1 MKKVSLLPHLRGAVR
16 AAGLAAWQTGH
27 LFRKTARTALDSVQD
42 VLRAEVQR
50 GNAQLVADFLT
61 DKALPAARALLL
73 ERMAAR
79 VLLRLGLR
87 GALATNVVGW
97 VLPFVLERVVKAGIR
112 TGLFDK
118 IAANPTVA
126 DTLAR
131 LDELKQAAWKLLS
144 PDAGSGAEV
153 LADDAALPPLLP
165 AAAPEQAPP
174 PEAAQ

>member
-1 MKKVSLLPHLRGAVR
+1 MKRTSLLAHLLRGTTR

-42 VLRAEVQR
+42 VLRAEAQKGHV
-50 GNAQLVADFLT
+50 QLVADFLA

-97 VLPFVLERVVKAGIR
+97 VLPFVLERMVKAGAR

-118 IAANPTVA
+118 LAAHPTVA
-126 DTLAR
+126 DTLTR
-131 LDELKQAAWKLLS
+131 LDELKQATWKLLN

-153 LADDAALPPLLP
+153 VEGEPLELGTG
-165 AAAPEQAPP
+165 EVGGRGVSL
-174 PEAAQ
+174 

>member
-1 MKKVSLLPHLRGAVR
+1 MKKVSLLPHLRGAARTV
-16 AAGLAAWQTGH
+16 GLAAWQTGH
-27 LFRKTARTALDSVQD
+27 LFRKTVRAALDSVQE
-42 VLRAEVQR
+42 VLRAEVQS

-61 DKALPAARALLL
+61 EKALPAARALLL

-79 VLLRLGLR
+79 LLLRIGLR

-97 VLPFVLERVVKAGIR
+97 VLPFVLERLVKAGAR

-126 DTLAR
+126 NTLSR
-131 LDELKQAAWKLLS
+131 LDELKRATWKLIS

-153 LADDAALPPLLP
+153 LDDDAATPLLLP
-165 AAAPEQAPP
+165 APTADQAKLDVT
-174 PEAAQ
+174 E